1 MSTVSNS
8 MELMACPR
16 CGSEWFV
23 SSRRGN
29 GQAFQM
35 DGQLQPVF
43 IKLIHRSE
51 GCATIDLQQIF
62 CGACT
67 WQGIPADLV
76 ESMM

>member
-1 MSTVSNS
+1 
-8 MELMACPR
+8 
-16 CGSEWFV
+16 
-23 SSRRGN
+23 
-29 GQAFQM
+29 M